1 MRGRGWIK
9 DFISHFILILIFAT
23 GLYFVWKRVADTPDL
38 ADLVWLRWLLYLS
51 AGVLAVLFIV
61 FINSI
66 FSNYYLERFDPVK
79 PDSLKRLEKIR
90 RFHLSKAEADKL
102 RQWEEPIVQMSH
114 ILAGRG
120 YEETARWR
128 HGIVYTR
135 TRLRKASGRRPMVD
149 QFFLSYKPIMN
160 VLIVDGVIRDCMTT
174 ITRTK
179 KRRTASRNY
188 LLFITDSQDK
198 SELTSAAAGVVNYLG
213 KIAEGSLS
221 PMLLDTQFGRLF
233 YPLDRSLIRIHHR
246 WLQDALRRFL
256 KTRIREDRPL
266 ARGERFSEPEV
277 LSAEEAGVR
286 PVTLS
291 LPPIDPDGLD
301 LADAPATEELEDDVS
316 TDEND
321 HAVDI
326 SELEAIE
333 EDRVTPMPD
342 LEKTATG
349 QFRKATLDLKV
360 ERKHDDDTLTS

>member
-38 ADLVWLRWLLYLS
+38 ADLVWLRWLLYFS
-51 AGVLAVLFIV
+51 AGVLAALFIV
-61 FINSI
+61 FVNSI

-128 HGIVYTR
+128 HGIVYTKS
-135 TRLRKASGRRPMVD
+135 RLRKASGRRPMVD

-291 LPPIDPDGLD
+291 LPPLDPED
-301 LADAPATEELEDDVS
+301 LAADESPVTEEVKEFSSSDESDQVVERSESEEKKEDQALE
-316 TDEND
+316 
-321 HAVDI
+321 
-326 SELEAIE
+326 
-333 EDRVTPMPD
+333 MQD
-342 LEKTATG
+342 LDKTATG
-349 QFRKATLDLKV
+349 HVRKARIDLKV
-360 ERKHDDDTLTS
+360 ERRHDDDTLTS